1 MTIDYQFHG
10 ISMKHWQY
18 DMDHQRAQFGII
30 PITRFKS
37 GGSPAG
43 QRFSSI
49 TLRLQS
55 GSRISKFQN
64 FKAQALIS
72 FFQSHVTSH
81 HITWFSS
88 DVSCNSH
95 TKFNIVS
102 YRPSNMFNEDEDL
115 ERSYITSHIP
125 KRNWLSYRAIAL
137 SLQEASK
144 KPALINLDSDEDEV
158 VEARFQRELDHVL
171 QASKAES
178 SSAPTS
184 TYPTTIG
191 NSQIVDQA
199 QGQSAVS
206 SFLSERA
213 QLEKERRERQKRLR
227 PQASSS
233 SVPAPDDDS
242 DLEEPPAKR
251 HQVSYSNTSFK
262 RSDISH
268 DSSSKNSHE
277 LPTIEQVFWN
287 GELRQTTTQHAE
299 PRKDGQATF
308 RLTDVL
314 GKVKNFTLILT
325 LPASFNL
332 TIERKRNSN
341 LLSYH
346 RTHWI
351 GHGFTNFSIVLFL

>member
-1 MTIDYQFHG
+1 M
-10 ISMKHWQY
+10 
-18 DMDHQRAQFGII
+18 
-30 PITRFKS
+30 
-37 GGSPAG
+37 
-43 QRFSSI
+43 
-49 TLRLQS
+49 
-55 GSRISKFQN
+55 
-64 FKAQALIS
+64 
-72 FFQSHVTSH
+72 
-81 HITWFSS
+81 
-88 DVSCNSH
+88 
-95 TKFNIVS
+95 
-102 YRPSNMFNEDEDL
+102 
-115 ERSYITSHIP
+115 
-125 KRNWLSYRAIAL
+125 
-137 SLQEASK
+137 
-144 KPALINLDSDEDEV
+144 INLDSDEDED
-158 VEARFQRELDHVL
+158 VEARFQRELNHVL
-171 QASKAES
+171 QASKTES

-191 NSQIVDQA
+191 NSQIVNQA

-233 SVPAPDDDS
+233 SAPAPDDDS

-251 HQVSYSNTSFK
+251 HQVSSSNTSFK

-314 GKVKNFTLILT
+314 GKVKKFHLDPYPSCQFQLD
-325 LPASFNL
+325 
-332 TIERKRNSN
+332 
-341 LLSYH
+341 Y
-346 RTHWI
+346 
-351 GHGFTNFSIVLFL
+351 